1 MSNKSRIENN
11 LIKNQQ
17 LINII
22 DGMSKSDIDNATTI
36 EKLKDIYSEDFRHS
50 YSMISKKLH
59 DMDSDERDIVSEGMS
74 QLVDGLIEYEK
85 SGSSIDGIEG
95 LVKGITKLND
105 HINLEIIRIQLDTQA
120 DEKLRDA
127 VIRAETIKEN
137 TSYLETNVNDL
148 NSEIWDLK
156 NQAESSNTQS
166 ITILSIFAGIVFVF
180 TGGFSLISTALQ
192 NINSASV
199 YKMTYTLS
207 LVGMLI
213 YNLIFLFF
221 YMIAKVTGKD
231 ISAGCLK
238 TSQHYCSNDEKP
250 CESCKGPKKFFRK
263 FWYTLVPNIFFIL
276 VMLVAVIA
284 WLIRH

>member
-95 LVKGITKLND
+95 LIKGITKLND

-127 VIRAETIKEN
+127 VVRAETIKEN

-156 NQAESSNTQS
+156 NQAESSNTES

-221 YMIAKVTGKD
+221 YIIVY
-231 ISAGCLK
+231 I
-238 TSQHYCSNDEKP
+238 
-250 CESCKGPKKFFRK
+250 
-263 FWYTLVPNIFFIL
+263 
-276 VMLVAVIA
+276 
-284 WLIRH
+284 